1 MIVNENVIFDTHAH
15 YDDEAFENDREEVLN
30 FLKNN
35 NVCGIINAGTDIKSS
50 EKVLELAKKW
60 DFIYPALGIHPEN
73 LDDSCDCEDL
83 IRELRNLILNN
94 KNVVA
99 VGEIGLDYHFRND
112 NKELQKHIFENQIE
126 LANEL
131 GLPVTVHDREAHAD
145 TMQILKKY
153 SPKGVVHCFSGSLEM
168 ANEVIKLGMYIGV
181 GGVVT
186 FKNSKTIKDVV
197 EEIPLQYL
205 VVETDSPYLTP
216 EPFRKEQNEPM
227 YIPIIASKI
236 ADILNVSIEEV
247 SSKTTDNAKR
257 LFDF

>member
-15 YDDEAFENDREEVLN
+15 YDDEAFEIDREEVLN
-30 FLKNN
+30 SLKNN

-83 IRELRNLILNN
+83 ISKLRNLILNN

-99 VGEIGLDYHFRND
+99 VGEIGLDYHFKND

-186 FKNSKTIKDVV
+186 FKNAKTIIDVV
-197 EEIPLQYL
+197 KNISLEKIVL
-205 VVETDSPYLTP
+205 ETDAPYMSPT
-216 EPFRKEQNEPM
+216 PFRGKRCTSDLIKYTAE
-227 YIPIIASKI
+227 KI
-236 ADILNVSIEEV
+236 AEIKVISVDEV
-247 SSKTTDNAKR
+247 LETTKETAIK
-257 LFDF
+257 LFKI